1 VLAGFPVVDLR
12 VTVYDGSYHVVDSSE
27 MSFKI
32 AASMGFK
39 KALEQALPVLLE
51 PIMHV
56 EVVTPD
62 DVVGAVIGDLNSR
75 RGRII
80 GVKAKGHAE
89 MIEAAVPLAEMLS
102 YAPML
107 NSITGGRATYGM
119 EFGSYEEVPRELAA
133 KVIEEHKVA
142 RHAMA

>member
-1 VLAGFPVVDLR
+1 
-12 VTVYDGSYHVVDSSE
+12 

-39 KALEQALPVLLE
+39 KAMEQALPVLLE
-51 PIMHV
+51 PVMHV

-62 DVVGAVIGDLNSR
+62 DVVGTVIGDLNAR

-80 GVKAKGHAE
+80 GVSAKGHAE
-89 MIEAAVPLAEMLS
+89 MIEASVPLAEMLT

-107 NSITGGRATYGM
+107 NSITAGRATYGM
-119 EFGSYEEVPRELAA
+119 EFAAYEEVPRELAA
-133 KVIEEHKVA
+133 RVVEEHKAA
-142 RHAMA
+142 RHAVA